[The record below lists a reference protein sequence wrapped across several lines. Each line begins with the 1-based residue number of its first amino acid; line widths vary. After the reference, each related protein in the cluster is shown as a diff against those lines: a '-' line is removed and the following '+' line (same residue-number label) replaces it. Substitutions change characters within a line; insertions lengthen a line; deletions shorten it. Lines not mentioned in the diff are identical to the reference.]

1 MNVCNYTRINQNK
14 NFNGKGEEVG
24 ARHFLF
30 LPIFLFL
37 LPITLLDLEVEQSAQ
52 ETAKN

>member
-1 MNVCNYTRINQNK
+1 MFVTTPELIKIKILKER
-14 NFNGKGEEVG
+14 EEVG

-37 LPITLLDLEVEQSAQ
+37 LPITLLDLKVEQSAQ